1 MERKRRYTFLKKG
14 QKRFVALLLTLV
26 MVLTYVL
33 PNIGTIQAQAG
44 EQSITL
50 GVSTIHFSHSYMS
63 ESQVNALKKEN
74 PDVSI
79 AKLDI
84 SEVLNGETRET
95 KTLYFDGKVSLN
107 DVDISDEYELTND
120 PIGTSIPAG
129 ETTSVQIEIE
139 RKARVF
145 EVSFDANGGEGN
157 MDSLSV
163 NEDEGET
170 IPENAFSKEGY
181 TFTGFNTSA
190 SGDGTAYQP
199 GDDIQPEEDMT
210 LYAQYK
216 ENPKEETDIEE
227 PADDAANVSDDQ
239 DSAPAE
245 DVDKDT
251 EESGGQDSTLTGD
264 ADKDA
269 AKDDAQPA
277 DAKNP
282 DGKKDKADGKE
293 SEAEPNSVTDTDD
306 DKTTY
311 YEIRF
316 VDENGGDIVV
326 NESAEGDARYIQ
338 YVKAGGSTQAPHR
351 PVINADGNKFVGW
364 FTEADGKGDRV
375 TEFTNIQADATYY
388 AYYTEQPTYKITINY
403 VFENDGKEAA
413 ESYVAYVEAGD
424 SYTATV
430 DSPELAGYTA
440 DKLSVDIN
448 LSDINEDKTYT
459 VKYTGEMQT
468 YYVEHQWESLDDPG
482 TYVTHEKE
490 TKQGYIGQYTEAEAK
505 TYDGFIA
512 GAFQNVK
519 ITPNTTT
526 DKVTIQ
532 IKYTRNNYE
541 LIFDTGEGGSYIAAK
556 SVKYGESISKAML
569 DIGTPTRLGYTFQ
582 GWTLADGGAIDNATM
597 PAGDLK
603 VKAQWEANTR
613 ADYTIVYWLE
623 SLNGGYDYVTQTTG
637 TGSVGSDITAPDLNN
652 WQWDNA
658 NIEADGV
665 QRDTSKDAQVTIS
678 ADGKSVKNVYYNRK
692 TFTIQFYKYEKVGEE
707 PTWWGGTKDIYDW
720 VEDEDLRITAKY
732 GEYIADQWNDRAHA
746 AYEWNTEPNGRTS
759 YTLLANMGAKNIEV
773 YADDRGTGTTIT
785 YYIEGLNGQRQV
797 YQTLTAADGVSL
809 TNEDKT
815 PIDGFTFNDWKEST
829 GRFDNDLW
837 LYYTRNSYDISFENC
852 TGVGDASLKYE
863 ASLATAKPNDNQVK
877 PPTGVDSDYVFAG
890 WYTSPAC
897 EDGTEVKWNSTM
909 PSHNM
914 QVYAKWV
921 APEYTVSF
929 ETNGAGT
936 IDPITVEKYKTI
948 ESQIPTPEKEGDEF
962 LGWYLDE
969 DCTEPFIANTQITE
983 NITLYAKWKNAFT
996 YSYTIQYV
1004 DEAGQPIPGVESTTG
1019 TAMADT
1025 YVLVEPKDI
1034 DGYTAKTGSFTALL
1048 DENNKV
1054 INVVY
1059 TKDATW
1065 SFRIRYIDA
1074 NTRQD
1079 IIDSVTRE
1087 VADNTQQV
1095 VVNSP
1100 SVLDPDYADAF
1111 AGYMLVSD
1119 PQVVVTK
1126 ADATKEKE
1134 YTITFEYIQQQQ
1146 TYVVY
1151 HQLQMPDG
1159 TYVTMET
1166 EQKTGKVG
1174 DYVTAAP
1181 KTYEGYTCVSTKL
1194 ERSGV
1199 VTANPNATDSSSG
1212 LNIYVKYD
1220 RENALTVQDYIG
1232 KYDGQAHGLTVTGTP
1247 VNTDMVKETIQY
1259 CTDGQIWTET
1269 APMETNVSTD
1279 ADGKYTVYTRVVT
1292 EVTVGGKTTSYTGTS
1307 EMHYIEIQ
1315 KRDVTITAP
1324 DATKVYDGTPLN
1336 TWYTTSNYKPAT
1348 ISGDGFV
1355 GAEGFNHYVYTADSS
1370 IYVGE
1375 GKNVIDEN
1383 ATKAAL
1389 KANTKESN
1397 YNFTFVKGTLTV
1409 TDRPGDEKFV
1419 LNIYPNGKTV
1429 TYDGTEQEVS
1439 GIETT
1444 QWFDNKGV
1452 SIGSY
1457 NYTVE
1462 GVSFGASGTDAGT
1475 YEVRQTGTPVI
1486 KDAQG
1491 NDVTNQ
1497 FTIHVNLASLIINKR
1512 PVTITAGSASF
1523 DYDGK
1528 EHSLNESSVTSET
1541 VLADGHTY
1549 TATITGSVKE
1559 QNEIADNVI
1568 SDIRIYD
1575 VDKKDVTKN
1584 YEITAE
1590 KGRLRINAIDAE
1602 ITAIVQIADKVSM
1615 YNGAEQRFSDLSGD
1629 NYTVTFNFNNEDD
1642 KIDTTG
1648 WTIAGTEITTAR
1660 TNAGTT
1666 DVYFAE
1672 PANLKVLDADGNPVE
1687 SAEVSVQFGT
1697 LTITKAP
1704 LTLTAGS
1711 NTKEYDGTPLVSHA
1725 LDSTEGLQGQ
1735 DRVVVETIQY
1745 TGSQLAPGSSD
1756 NEIVKG
1762 SVALVNGEGKPVTDN
1777 YDITL
1782 KKGTLIVTND
1792 KKAERV
1798 ITVKAKPAG
1807 KPYDGT
1813 PLANGDFQVTGTFLN
1828 GDAVDRAKVQV
1839 TGFQTFVGS
1848 SKNKVDASSV
1858 HIMNGNVDVTEAYT
1872 IKTEDADLTVTAR
1885 PITLT
1890 AASASKVYDGTPL
1903 TASEVTQTG
1912 TLAGTDQFKTEPTAT
1927 GRQTEVGSSAN
1938 PVGEVKIVDKETGED
1953 RTDNYAI
1960 TKTPGTL
1967 TVTKA
1972 AANQNKV
1979 AIESD
1984 SLTYDGQSHAL
1995 KAATSTVTEGTT
2007 IYYTTKVD
2015 PSASDW
2021 SAEMPSFTNVG
2032 AHTVYVKAVNDNY
2045 EDAYATGV
2053 LTITKRQVVITGN
2066 NDTFTY
2072 NGTTQTVEG
2081 YTTDKAA
2088 GNKGLLDGH
2097 EVSGVTASA
2106 SSENVGEQI
2115 PGTITAANDVKI
2127 TAGTED
2133 VTANYDII
2141 TNAGWITIT
2150 PLEIT
2155 VGSESGEQLYTGRAF
2170 RVREASVTAGEL
2182 AEGDTITYNVT
2193 GMQTDIGSSQ
2203 NRFTAIIKDGE
2214 TTVTNNYSIQYTYGT
2229 LTVYGE
2235 ISYDANGGTGEAPK
2249 ADRYDRGDTY
2259 TVRENMFTRSGY
2271 TFTGWNTR
2279 ADGSGTA
2286 YAAGSKITSLNSNLT
2301 LYTQW
2306 SANADTQYTVET
2318 YLEGADGTYPTTPA
2332 ISVIR
2337 TGQTDTTAAVT
2348 DADKTAP
2355 EGYALDPEAENI
2367 FEGTIAG
2374 DGSLVL
2380 KLYFAKDVKGGGDDG
2395 DESDTVP
2402 DKYQVVFRYV
2412 AKGHG
2417 TVTGT
2422 TAETRTF
2429 TDKDGSYTLPTPI
2442 VPNADVKAK
2451 ADAGYHITGWADEAG
2466 EDLGAGIK
2474 PDFGKLTYNEDQTFT
2489 VTFMENDK
2497 VTIRYE
2503 AKAHGSVSRD
2513 SETVAPA
2520 TGTAKGSVAKPDAGY
2535 HFAGWYLG
2543 EEKVSDDLN
2552 FVPDRNADG
2561 IYEEATY
2568 TATFAPD
2575 EQTVYTVEYY
2585 YTNADGSYPEK
2596 ATYTATRNGQTDTMV
2611 SVTEEDK
2618 QPTRNGYI
2626 LDEAAGNVF
2635 EGTIAGDGSLVLKLY
2650 FAKDT
2655 QGGGED
2661 GDEPDNIPDR
2671 YQVVFRYM
2679 ADDNGT
2685 VTGATAET
2693 HTFKDEEGN
2702 YTLPT
2707 PIVPDAKVEAAANA
2721 GYHIAGW
2728 SDEADKDLG
2737 AGSAPAF
2744 GKLTYDKDQTFTVAF
2759 AEDDD
2764 VTIRYEAEA
2773 HGSVSRD
2780 SETVAPAT
2788 GTAKGSEATPDAG
2801 YHFDGWYLGKDEVGD
2816 TADFVPGRNADGIY
2830 EEATYTAR
2838 FAPDEATKY
2847 VVEFYYE
2854 NNGTYPEIADDT
2866 SVRTG
2871 TTDTVASVTD
2881 ADKVPA
2887 RADYVL
2893 DPSAGNIFSGN
2904 IAGDGSLVLK
2914 VYFATDIK
2922 GGGEDGD
2929 EPDTIPDRYQRI
2941 FRYMADDNGNV
2952 TGNITEVHTFGNAK
2966 DGYTLPTPMKP
2977 EAKVE
2982 AKANAGYHI
2991 DRWEDENALGLG
3003 SAAAPEFGI
3012 LTYNEDQIFTVIFAE
3027 NDDITIRY
3035 EAEEHGSVSRDS
3047 ETVAPATGTPEGSEA
3062 TPDAGYHFDGWYL
3075 GEEKVSENLN
3085 FVPEK
3090 NADGIYEEATYTA
3103 RFAPDEQTL
3112 YTVEYYYSDENDT
3125 YPEEPTSVAKR
3136 NGVTG
3141 TTVSVTEED
3150 RQPEEGYMLDET
3162 AQNIFEGTIAGD
3174 GSLVLKLYF
3183 TKDTQG
3189 GGEDGNEPDNIPD
3202 KYQLIFRYVAGENGS
3217 VTGTVAEV
3225 HTFKDEAGNYT
3236 KPTATVPNAAVEA
3249 VPDEAYVIDLWADE
3263 DGNVFGSQKTPAI
3276 AQAYEKNMTFTV
3288 TFKSEELVTGHI
3300 YILKS
3305 VKDGSQT
3312 IESQDTFYAGIYAV
3326 DAENKETLTEVVTL
3340 KQNGTVKVD
3349 VPLGGEDRSEAITYT
3364 VKETDEQG
3372 NPVDKDVFPYT
3383 VTGEASVNLAPGA
3396 NEGTINIINTLKDS
3410 EGYYQEQPT
3419 TNNDNTGA
3427 SDVSDGGIG
3436 KSDKGKGGKDK
3447 GKGSGSDDKNTGVN
3461 RQTRSNKT
3469 GDDNPIALYMTLL
3482 LAAAAVSGVVIVR
3495 RRKDTEQ

>member
-1 MERKRRYTFLKKG
+1 MDRKRRCTFLRKG

-44 EQSITL
+44 KGEQSITL
-50 GVSTIHFSHSYMS
+50 GVSTVHFSQSYMS
-63 ESQVNALKKEN
+63 ESQADALKEEN

-79 AKLDI
+79 AKLTVTEIQDGDTKG
-84 SEVLNGETRET
+84 S
-95 KTLYFDGKVSLN
+95 KTLYFDGAASVTSVDVS
-107 DVDISDEYELTND
+107 DGYELIND
-120 PIGTSIPAG
+120 PAGTSIPAG
-129 ETTSVQIEIE
+129 ETTSVQVKVEKEKQTFKI
-139 RKARVF
+139 
-145 EVSFDANGGEGN
+145 SFDANGGEGS
-157 MDSLSV
+157 MDSISV
-163 NEDEGET
+163 SEDEEET

-190 SGDGTAYQP
+190 SGDGTSYQP
-199 GDDIQPEEDMT
+199 GDAIQPEEDLT

-216 ENPKEETDIEE
+216 ENPKEEQDAEA
-227 PADDAANVSDDQ
+227 PADDAMNVSDDQ
-239 DSAPAE
+239 DSAPVEDIGEDAE
-245 DVDKDT
+245 
-251 EESGGQDSTLTGD
+251 EGGSQDSALTDD
-264 ADKDA
+264 ADKGA
-269 AKDDAQPA
+269 AKDDAQTA

-282 DGKKDKADGKE
+282 DGKKDKTDGKE
-293 SEAEPNSVTDTDD
+293 SEAEPNSVIDTDD

-316 VDENGGDIVV
+316 VDENGDDIVV
-326 NESAEGDARYIQ
+326 NESATGEERFIQ

-351 PVINADGNKFVGW
+351 PVINGDGEKFVGW
-364 FTEADGKGDRV
+364 FTEADGQGDRV
-375 TEFTNIQADATYY
+375 TEFANIQADATYY
-388 AYYTEQPTYKITINY
+388 AYYTKQPTYKITINY
-403 VFENDGKEAA
+403 VFENDKKEAA
-413 ESYVAYVEAGD
+413 EPYVAYVEAGD
-424 SYTATV
+424 SYSATV
-430 DSPELAGYTA
+430 ESPTLDGYTA
-440 DKLSVDIN
+440 DQPSVEIN
-448 LSDINEDKTYT
+448 LSDIQENKTYT

-468 YYVEHQWESLDDPG
+468 YYVEHQWESLDAPG
-482 TYVTHEKE
+482 TYVTHETE
-490 TKQGYIGQYTEAEAK
+490 TKQGYIGQYTKAEAK
-505 TYDGFIA
+505 TYEGFTA

-519 ITPNTTT
+519 ITPNTTA
-526 DKVTIQ
+526 DEVKIQ

-556 SVKYGESISKAML
+556 SVKYGESISKAMQG
-569 DIGTPTRLGYTFQ
+569 IGDPTRLGYTFK
-582 GWTLADGGAIDNATM
+582 GWTLENDTAINDTTM
-597 PAGDLK
+597 PAEKLT
-603 VKAQWEANTR
+603 VKAQWEANET
-613 ADYTIVYWLE
+613 ANYTIVYWLE
-623 SLNGGYDYVTQTTG
+623 SLNGGYDYVTQKSGNGQVDTTINASNL
-637 TGSVGSDITAPDLNN
+637 TDRD
-652 WQWDNA
+652 WKNA
-658 NIEADGV
+658 NIDPAGV
-665 QRDTSKDAQVTIS
+665 ERDTSQDKDVTIT
-678 ADGKSVKNVYYNRK
+678 ADGKAVKNVYYNRK
-692 TFTIQFYKYEKVGEE
+692 TFMIRFYEYKSSG
-707 PTWWGGTKDIYDW
+707 WWGGDW
-720 VEDEDLRITAKY
+720 EENTDLRITAKY
-732 GEYIADQWNDRAHA
+732 GEDISSQWNSDYLWASSK
-746 AYEWNTEPNGRTS
+746 NGSTY
-759 YTLLANMGAKNIEV
+759 YTMIANMPASDLKV
-773 YADDRGTGTTIT
+773 YGNSNDKRKTIT
-785 YYIEGLNGQRQV
+785 YYIEKLENAGQREIYNRYQV
-797 YQTLTAADGVSL
+797 DSGIVRLSD
-809 TNEDKT
+809 EDKV
-815 PIDGFTFNDWKEST
+815 PIDGFTWSAWNKNGT
-829 GRFDNDLW
+829 GKDGFW
-837 LYYTRNSYDISFENC
+837 LYYTRNSYNISFENC
-852 TGVGDASLKYE
+852 TGVDDASLKYE
-863 ASLATAKPNDNQVK
+863 ASLATAKPNDKQVK

-897 EDGTEVKWNSTM
+897 EDGTEVNWNSTM

-921 APEYTVSF
+921 APKYTVSF
-929 ETNGAGT
+929 ETNGAET
-936 IDPITVEKYKTI
+936 INPITVEKYESI
-948 ESQIPTPEKEGDEF
+948 EKQMPKDPVKEGDEF

-969 DCTEPFIANTQITE
+969 DCMEPFIANTQITTD
-983 NITLYAKWKNAFT
+983 ITLYAKWKNAFT

-1054 INVVY
+1054 IDVTY

-1079 IIDSVTRE
+1079 IIDSVMQE

-1095 VVNSP
+1095 IVNSP
-1100 SVLDPDYADAF
+1100 SVQNPDYADAF
-1111 AGYMLVSD
+1111 AGYMLVSN
-1119 PQVVVTK
+1119 PQIVVTK
-1126 ADATKEKE
+1126 ADATKGET
-1134 YTITFEYIQQQQ
+1134 YTITFEYIKQQQ

-1159 TYVTMET
+1159 TYVTVET

-1199 VTANPNATDSSSG
+1199 VTANPNATDPSSG

-1232 KYDGQAHGLTVTGTP
+1232 KYDGQAHGLTVTGMP
-1247 VNTDMVKETIQY
+1247 VDTAMVKETIEY
-1259 CTDGQIWTET
+1259 STDGQTWTEA
-1269 APMETNVSTD
+1269 APMETDVSTD
-1279 ADGKYTVYTRVVT
+1279 ADGKYTVDTRVVT
-1292 EVTVGGKTTSYTGTS
+1292 EVTVGETTTSYTGAS
-1307 EMHYIEIQ
+1307 EPHYIEIQ
-1315 KRDVTITAP
+1315 KRNVTITAP

-1355 GAEGFNHYVYTADSS
+1355 GEEGFYHYVYTADSS

-1375 GKNVIDEN
+1375 GKNVINQDS
-1383 ATKAAL
+1383 TLAAL
-1389 KANTKESN
+1389 KDNTKKSN
-1397 YNFTFVKGTLTV
+1397 YNFTFAEGTLTV
-1409 TDRPGDEKFV
+1409 KDRPDNAKFV
-1419 LNIYPNGKTV
+1419 LNIYPKDKTV

-1444 QWFDNKGV
+1444 QWLDNKGA
-1452 SIGSY
+1452 SIGHY

-1475 YEVRQTGTPVI
+1475 YNVQQTGTPVI

-1491 NDVTNQ
+1491 NDVTEQ
-1497 FTIHVNLASLIINKR
+1497 FTVNVNSASLTINKR
-1512 PVTITAGSASF
+1512 PVTITAGSDSF
-1523 DYDGK
+1523 NYDGE
-1528 EHSLNESSVTSET
+1528 EHSLNESSVTSGI
-1541 VLADGHTY
+1541 LADGHNY

-1559 QNEIADNVI
+1559 QNETADNVI

-1575 VDKKDVTKN
+1575 ADKNDVTKN
-1584 YEITAE
+1584 YEITLE
-1590 KGRLRINAIDAE
+1590 NGRLRINAIDAE
-1602 ITAIVQIADKVSM
+1602 ITANILIANKTSM
-1615 YNGAEQRFSDLSGD
+1615 YNGAEQRFSDLPGD
-1629 NYTVTFNFNNEDD
+1629 DYTVTFNFNDEDEAD
-1642 KIDTTG
+1642 RIDTTG

-1666 DVYFAE
+1666 DVYFDK

-1687 SAEVSVQFGT
+1687 SAEVKVQFGT

-1711 NTKEYDGTPLVSHA
+1711 NTKEYDGTPLISNAYTV
-1725 LDSTEGLQGQ
+1725 DEKEKLQGQ
-1735 DRVVVETIQY
+1735 DRVVSIQI

-1756 NEIVKG
+1756 NKIVGG
-1762 SVALVNGEGKPVTDN
+1762 SVALVNGDGQSVTDN
-1777 YDITL
+1777 YNITL
-1782 KKGTLIVTND
+1782 KDGKLTVTND
-1792 KKAERV
+1792 EKADRV
-1798 ITVKAKPAG
+1798 ITVKANPAE
-1807 KPYDGT
+1807 KVYDGT
-1813 PLANGDFQVTGTFLN
+1813 PLTNRDFQVTGDFLN
-1828 GDAVDRAKVQV
+1828 SDAVDRAQVQV
-1839 TGFQTFVGS
+1839 TGSQTFVGS
-1848 SKNKVDASSV
+1848 SKNTVDASSV
-1858 HIMNGNVDVTEAYT
+1858 HIMNGKVDVTEAYT
-1872 IKTEDADLTVTAR
+1872 IKTEDADLTVTAQ

-1890 AASASKVYDGTPL
+1890 ADSASKVYDGTPL

-1912 TLAGTDQFKTEPTAT
+1912 TLAGTDQFETEPTAT

-1938 PVGEVKIVDKETGED
+1938 PVGEVKIVDKATGED
-1953 RTDNYAI
+1953 RTDNYQI
-1960 TKTPGTL
+1960 TTRPGTL

-1972 AANQNKV
+1972 AADQNKV

-2021 SAEMPSFTNVG
+2021 STKMPSFTNVG

-2053 LTITKRQVVITGN
+2053 LTILRREVVITGN
-2066 NDTFTY
+2066 NGTFTY
-2072 NGTTQTVEG
+2072 NGTTQIVEG
-2081 YTTDKAA
+2081 YTVE
-2088 GNKGLLDGH
+2088 KGLLDGH
-2097 EVSGVTASA
+2097 KVSGVTASA
-2106 SSENVGEQI
+2106 SSENVGVRI

-2155 VGSESGEQLYTGRAF
+2155 VGSESGEQRYTGSAL
-2170 RVREASVTAGEL
+2170 RVREASVTAGKL

-2203 NRFTAIIKDGE
+2203 NSFTAIIKDGE

-2235 ISYDANGGTGEAPK
+2235 ISYNANGGNGDAPK

-2271 TFTGWNTR
+2271 TFIGWNTR

-2301 LYTQW
+2301 LYAQW
-2306 SANADTQYTVET
+2306 NANADTQYTVET
-2318 YLEGADGTYPTTPA
+2318 YLEGADGTYPTTPTT
-2332 ISVIR
+2332 SVIR

-2355 EGYALDPEAENI
+2355 EGYALDPEAENV

-2395 DESDTVP
+2395 DEPDTVP

-2442 VPNADVKAK
+2442 VPNADVEAK
-2451 ADAGYHITGWADEAG
+2451 ADAGYHITGWADEAD
-2466 EDLGAGIK
+2466 EDLGTGIK
-2474 PDFGKLTYNEDQTFT
+2474 PDFGKLTYDKDQTFT
-2489 VTFMENDK
+2489 VTFMENDD

-2520 TGTAKGSVAKPDAGY
+2520 TGTAKGSVATPDAGY
-2535 HFAGWYLG
+2535 HFDGWYLG

-2585 YTNADGSYPEK
+2585 YTNADGSYPEE

-2618 QPTRNGYI
+2618 QPARNGYI
-2626 LDEAAGNVF
+2626 LDEAAENVF

-2661 GDEPDNIPDR
+2661 GDKPDNIPDR
-2671 YQVVFRYM
+2671 YQVVFRYV
-2679 ADDNGT
+2679 AGDNGT

-2707 PIVPDAKVEAAANA
+2707 PIVPDAKVEAAADA

-2744 GKLTYDKDQTFTVAF
+2744 GKLTYDKDQTFTVTF
-2759 AEDDD
+2759 AENDDI
-2764 VTIRYEAEA
+2764 TIRYEAEA

-2788 GTAKGSEATPDAG
+2788 GTAKGSVATPDAG
-2801 YHFDGWYLGKDEVGD
+2801 YHFDGWYLGKDKVGD
-2816 TADFVPGRNADGIY
+2816 TEDFVPGRNADGIY

-2838 FAPDEATKY
+2838 FEPDEATKY

-2871 TTDTVASVTD
+2871 TTDTMASVTD

-2893 DPSAGNIFSGN
+2893 DPSADNIFSGN
-2904 IAGDGSLVLK
+2904 IVGDGSLVLK
-2914 VYFATDIK
+2914 VYFATDVK
-2922 GGGEDGD
+2922 GGGDDGD

-2941 FRYMADDNGNV
+2941 FRYVAGDNGTV
-2952 TGNITEVHTFGNAK
+2952 TGNVTEVHTFGNAK
-2966 DGYTLPTPMKP
+2966 DGYTLPTPLTP
-2977 EAKVE
+2977 DAKVE

-2991 DRWEDENALGLG
+2991 DRWADEAEIGLG
-3003 SAAAPEFGI
+3003 NGAIPEFGV
-3012 LTYNEDQIFTVIFAE
+3012 LLYDEDQIFTVTFTE
-3027 NDDITIRY
+3027 NDDVTIRY
-3035 EAEEHGSVSRDS
+3035 EAEAHGSVSRDS

-3075 GEEKVSENLN
+3075 GEDKVSENLN

-3112 YTVEYYYSDENDT
+3112 YTVEYYYSDEDGN

-3141 TTVSVTEED
+3141 TDVSVTEED
-3150 RQPEEGYMLDET
+3150 RKPQEGYMLDET
-3162 AQNIFEGTIAGD
+3162 AENIFEGTIAGD

-3263 DGNVFGSQKTPAI
+3263 DGNEFGSQKTPAI

-3372 NPVDKDVFPYT
+3372 NPVDKDAFPYT

-3410 EGYYQEQPT
+3410 EGYYQEEPT

-3436 KSDKGKGGKDK
+3436 KSDKGKGGKDN
-3447 GKGSGSDDKNTGVN
+3447 GKGSGSGDKNTGVN